1 MRLATA
7 HLDLAPLI
15 PEDATDMFLVMQD
28 PALGRWTGDV
38 PPTDADELRTRY
50 AEWASRR
57 SPSGD
62 ELWLNWVVRR
72 QDDDRA
78 VGHVAATVSEAETAI
93 AWIVGT
99 AYQRQGIATEAA
111 RALIAWLLEEPGAI
125 SIVASIPAGHEAS
138 EGVARSVAMR
148 PTDRRDHGEVVWEL
162 DTRTYV
168 RYHTAAISSPVT
180 GTEVPGAPV
189 EPT

>member
-1 MRLATA
+1 MLPDLPLDADMRLATA

-38 PPTDADELRTRY
+38 PPADADELRARY
-50 AEWASRR
+50 TEWASRR

-72 QDDDRA
+72 RGDHRA

-111 RALIAWLLEEPGAI
+111 RTLIAWLLEELGAI
-125 SIVASIPAGHEAS
+125 SIVACIPAGHEAS

-168 RYHTAAISSPVT
+168 R
-180 GTEVPGAPV
+180 
-189 EPT
+189 

>member
-38 PPTDADELRTRY
+38 PPVDADELRARY
-50 AEWASRR
+50 TEWASRR

-72 QDDDRA
+72 QSDDRA
-78 VGHVAATVSEAETAI
+78 VGHVAATVSKAETAI

-111 RALIAWLLEEPGAI
+111 RALITWLLEELGAI

-138 EGVARSVAMR
+138 EGVARRVAMH